1 MRSAL
6 LIKCPNFKSIVL
18 IASMCST
25 SAFALDVMSDDSLSA
40 TTGQEGIG
48 LLMEMRINA
57 DEQGK
62 PLLNPSLAANNTDF
76 ANCGSLTVFSST
88 GCRLAMSFQ
97 NRNNGG
103 NPIWLV
109 FKNYY
114 GRQYLPAIYLD
125 SGITPSSATAYADL
139 DRFKDK
145 DGVPLLASPNNI
157 PYLKFSAPKDLEIWN
172 MTVGGL
178 AIEYGAT
185 GYLNANNK
193 TVGGIKIS
201 NSAGVIDAN
210 GNSNLP
216 ATVSI
221 KGSVGLFGF

>member
-1 MRSAL
+1 MNAHHIKFGLLLAVGISASSVM
-6 LIKCPNFKSIVL
+6 P
-18 IASMCST
+18 
-25 SAFALDVMSDDSLSA
+25 AFALDVMSDESLSS

-48 LLMEMRINA
+48 LLMEMRVNA
-57 DEQGK
+57 DDQGK
-62 PLLNPSLAANNTDF
+62 PLTNPSLAANNGDF
-76 ANCGSLTVFSST
+76 ANCGKLNDFSSP
-88 GCRLAMSFQ
+88 GCRLAISFEG
-97 NRNNGG
+97 RNSGG

-114 GRQYLPAIYLD
+114 GRQYFPAIYLD
-125 SGITPSSATAYADL
+125 SGTTPASASPYADL
-139 DRFKDK
+139 NRFKDK
-145 DGVPLLASPNNI
+145 NGVPLLATPNNI

-185 GYLNANNK
+185 GYLNANSK
-193 TVGGIKIS
+193 SVGGIKIS
-201 NSAGVIDAN
+201 NSAGVIDIN

>member
-1 MRSAL
+1 MKAL
-6 LIKCPNFKSIVL
+6 KSVFKLLMVL
-18 IASMCST
+18 GVTAASVT
-25 SAFALDVMSDDSLSA
+25 PALALDVMSDDSLSA

-62 PLLNPSLAANNTDF
+62 PLTAPTLAANASDF
-76 ANCGSLTVFSST
+76 TNCGNLNNFSSP
-88 GCRLAMSFQ
+88 GCRLAISFQ
-97 NRNNGG
+97 GRNSGG

-114 GRQYLPAIYLD
+114 GRQFFPAIFLD
-125 SGITPSSATAYADL
+125 SGITPASASPYADL
-139 DRFKDK
+139 DRFKDQN
-145 DGVPLLASPNNI
+145 GVPLLASPNNI

-185 GYLNANNK
+185 GYLNTNNK
-193 TVGGIKIS
+193 SVGGIKIS